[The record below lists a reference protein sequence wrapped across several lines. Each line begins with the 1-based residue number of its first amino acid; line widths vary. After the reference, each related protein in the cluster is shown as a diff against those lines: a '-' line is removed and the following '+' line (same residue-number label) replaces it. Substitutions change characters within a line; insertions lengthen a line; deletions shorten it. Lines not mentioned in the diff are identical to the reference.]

1 MILGFST
8 QLKEKPTY
16 FVEKIWKGIKENIS
30 RELYFK
36 IVSQTAP
43 EEMIKQY
50 PIDAEVYD
58 EILPKVHTIREDH
71 GNRWKIGCK
80 IDFFIN
86 VRKKNM
92 FRFAPVLPVVSIQN
106 IDILWY
112 RENCNAFPDHRYTY
126 NGKNV
131 RIYVEGLALKIDQIK
146 LLSQNDGFNTLEDF
160 FEYFNTDFE
169 GKIIH
174 WTDLKY

>member
-8 QLKEKPTY
+8 QIKEKPTY
-16 FVEKIWKGIKENIS
+16 FIEKIWKGIKENIS

-36 IVSQTAP
+36 ILSHTAP

-50 PIDAEVYD
+50 PIDAEVY
-58 EILPKVHTIREDH
+58 EKIFPKVHTIREDS

-92 FRFAPVLPVVSIQN
+92 FRFAPVLPVVNTQKIEIRWIGFS
-106 IDILWY
+106 DSY
-112 RENCNAFPDHRYTY
+112 RPW
-126 NGKNV
+126 V
-131 RIYVEGLALKIDQIK
+131 KIDGK
-146 LLSQNDGFNTLEDF
+146 LFYDVAEINKKEMLLLAQNDGFESIEDF
-160 FEYFNTDFE
+160 FSYFNKDFS
-169 GKIIH
+169 GKLIH